1 MDSASFHPVPYGSA
15 PPLVPFLLRVSLL
28 PHLDLN
34 PLMVGSGG
42 LTFGM
47 PITSLPYLYSVPG
60 LNFDYL
66 TQWTPSLLSL
76 AFSLTSWSDIQSPV

>member
-1 MDSASFHPVPYGSA
+1 MDSASFHPVPYGLA
-15 PPLVPFLLRVSLL
+15 PPLVPFLLRVSPL

-60 LNFDYL
+60 LNFD
-66 TQWTPSLLSL
+66 PNLLNTMDSQL
-76 AFSLTSWSDIQSPV
+76 AKSGV